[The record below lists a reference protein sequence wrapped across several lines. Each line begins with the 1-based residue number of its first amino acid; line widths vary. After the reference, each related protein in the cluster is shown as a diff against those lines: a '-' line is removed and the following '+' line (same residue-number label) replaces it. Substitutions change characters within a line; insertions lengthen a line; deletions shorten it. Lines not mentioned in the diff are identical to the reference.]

1 MKVVA
6 FNCSSR
12 KDGNTS
18 ILIDTVLKELS
29 DNGIETKQIQLA
41 GQKISTCLACYKCF
55 ENKDKK
61 CVICDDNV
69 NDCIKEMIESDGI
82 IIGSPVYFSNITPTA
97 AALICRAGMVAR
109 ANGMLLSKKVGAAVV
124 SQRRAGAMHTF
135 SSINHFFT
143 ILEMIIVGSNY
154 WNVGLGK
161 QKGDVFN
168 DQEGLDIMKKLGQNM
183 AWLLKQIHRDNK

>member
-18 ILIDTVLKELS
+18 ILINAVLKELS
-29 DNGIETKQIQLA
+29 NSGIETKQIQLA
-41 GQKISTCLACYKCF
+41 DNKISTCIACYKCVA
-55 ENKDKK
+55 NKDKR
-61 CVICDDNV
+61 CAIADDMI
-69 NDCIKEMIESDGI
+69 NDCIQAMIEADGI

-124 SQRRAGAMHTF
+124 SARRAGSMHAF

-154 WNVGLGK
+154 WNVGFGK
-161 QKGDVFN
+161 QKGDVLS
-168 DQEGLDIMKKLGQNM
+168 DKEGLEIMAKLGQNM
-183 AWLLKQIHRDNK
+183 NWLLQKIHGAGK